1 MMFGVG
7 LFVSLSVGVGLALGG
22 LAMLVFPPKRVNPF
36 YGYRTSRSCKNRRN
50 WDFAQR
56 HCARMMIGTG
66 IGSAVVG
73 GLAFVVFVLVG
84 FRDATLCWACVAL
97 ELGLAVSILSLTVL
111 STENALKR
119 LEAQDA
125 DTRN

>member
-1 MMFGVG
+1 MIFGVG

-66 IGSAVVG
+66 IGSAIVG
-73 GLAFVVFVLVG
+73 ALAFVVFVLVG
-84 FRDATLCWACVAL
+84 FRDATLCGACVAL
-97 ELGLAVSILSLTVL
+97 ELGLTVSILSLTVL